1 LILNIFN
8 LEILMNNKS
17 NLSALLV
24 ALMCMMM
31 SGLAAAEV
39 TANTPVVKSVSVI
52 PQSLTSAIKSYK
64 TAVTAEEK
72 LIARQNLI
80 AAVSSAVLSN
90 PANAAALTTAAV
102 TAAPDL
108 AGSITAAA
116 IKAAPQQTKAII
128 TAALTVPGVNPADV
142 TAPTAAGP
150 DSGRGQANRG
160 ETNRGDFKNS
170 HSTPPGS
177 GGGKQASPS

>member
-1 LILNIFN
+1 
-8 LEILMNNKS
+8 MNKKS
-17 NLSALLV
+17 KLSALLV
-24 ALMCMMM
+24 ALMCMMI
-31 SGLAAAEV
+31 SGFAVAEVSANANGAKSISSISQPLAAAIN
-39 TANTPVVKSVSVI
+39 AYKS
-52 PQSLTSAIKSYK
+52 
-64 TAVTAEEK
+64 AVTPEQK

-80 AAVSSAVLSN
+80 ATVSAAILSN
-90 PANAAALTTAAV
+90 PASAAAVTTAAV

-116 IKAAPQQTKAII
+116 KQAAPQQTNAII
-128 TAALTVPGVNPADV
+128 TAALTVPGVNPSDV

-150 DSGRGQANRG
+150 DSDRGRSNRG
-160 ETNRGDFKNS
+160 DNNRGDFNRS